1 MSAYTP
7 APWRL
12 DGTTTTDSLD
22 VISSR
27 ARVALLDCEAMTPE
41 MVEANARLIASAPEL
56 ADALRDAE
64 FLLRKLGQL
73 AGPMQDS
80 CQRCASDAR
89 ALLARVDGD
98 VA

>member
-1 MSAYTP
+1 MSAYTT
-7 APWRL
+7 AVWRL
-12 DGTTTTDSLD
+12 DGLATRDLD
-22 VISSR
+22 VIDR
-27 ARVALLDCEAMTPE
+27 DGRVAMIDCDGVDVERI
-41 MVEANARLIASAPEL
+41 EANARLIAAAPEL

-73 AGPMQDS
+73 AGPMQGS

-98 VA
+98 AA

>member
-12 DGTTTTDSLD
+12 DGTATTDSLD

-41 MVEANARLIASAPEL
+41 MVEANARLIAAAPAL
-56 ADALRDAE
+56 AAALRWALE
-64 FLLRKLGQL
+64 QL
-73 AGPMQDS
+73 DDDLDLDHRQAL
-80 CQRCASDAR
+80 ADAR

-98 VA
+98 AA

>member
-1 MSAYTP
+1 MSAYTT
-7 APWRL
+7 AVWRL
-12 DGTTTTDSLD
+12 DGLATRDLD
-22 VISSR
+22 VIDR
-27 ARVALLDCEAMTPE
+27 DGRVAMIDCDGVDVERI
-41 MVEANARLIASAPEL
+41 EANARLIAAAPEL

-89 ALLARVDGD
+89 ALLARVDGGA
-98 VA
+98 V

>member
-12 DGTTTTDSLD
+12 DGTATTDSLD

-41 MVEANARLIASAPEL
+41 MVEANARLIAAAPEL
-56 ADALRDAE
+56 AR
-64 FLLRKLGQL
+64 LLSRL
-73 AGPMQDS
+73 AGFAAHH
-80 CQRCASDAR
+80 ASDSAMAAGGRDLVAEAR
-89 ALLARVDGD
+89 ALLARIEG
-98 VA
+98 AP